1 MKCETIIM
9 DEYGRVTVPTS
20 TNVWMSETELL
31 ELSGVIVPTLRAAI
45 RAV

>member
-31 ELSGVIVPTLRAAI
+31 EIVPTLRAAI